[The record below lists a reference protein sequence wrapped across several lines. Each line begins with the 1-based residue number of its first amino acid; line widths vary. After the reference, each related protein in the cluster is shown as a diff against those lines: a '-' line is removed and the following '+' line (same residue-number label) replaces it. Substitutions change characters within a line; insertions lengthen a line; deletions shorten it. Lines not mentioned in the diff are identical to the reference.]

1 MVAAQKHQAAIQQLG
16 LAHLFACALLLTV
29 VIAASHFLQLDLAG
43 RIIISASRCAVQLLI
58 LCAFVLEPLFGRNDP
73 KLIVAYLSLIVALA
87 AKEASSRLKY
97 GYAGLRL
104 HFAAAFACGAGSVI
118 LYAAVFVLALSPPW
132 DAKYVVPVSGM
143 VVGNVLTAT
152 ALGCG
157 AFLTDVA
164 ERADV
169 VELALARGA
178 TWHEAAAPALRSATT
193 CVEIKFTA
201 RSSRRPPR
209 HRRDTCS
216 MACTRRTG

>member
-16 LAHLFACALLLTV
+16 LTHLFACALLLTV

-43 RIIISASRCAVQLLI
+43 RIVISASRCAVQLLI

-118 LYAAVFVLALSPPW
+118 LYAAVFVSAEINQCVRPAWRYHLLFWPPRRS
-132 DAKYVVPVSGM
+132 AR
-143 VVGNVLTAT
+143 VL
-152 ALGCG
+152 
-157 AFLTDVA
+157 
-164 ERADV
+164 ESS
-169 VELALARGA
+169 
-178 TWHEAAAPALRSATT
+178 HEAS
-193 CVEIKFTA
+193 
-201 RSSRRPPR
+201 
-209 HRRDTCS
+209 
-216 MACTRRTG
+216 